1 MCVLPQQESKIVPSK
16 SIRAV
21 CNWCCMGTAGWQ
33 TDGRDIWSY
42 WRRIKGMLG
51 NWPAWERRIKIG
63 LPPTDAQL
71 SITPH
76 ILHMEPNEGA
86 GLCIDAKTERW
97 MNICLYTESC
107 EHWWCKPCG
116 IKTWYNSENNFK
128 HDFYVFHYLCVRVS
142 LYNFTCNLISI
153 YFYLLINYFI
163 KVR

>member
-1 MCVLPQQESKIVPSK
+1 MGKRQQRCLPSEVCVLPQQESKIVPSK

-76 ILHMEPNEGA
+76 THFTWSLMREQ
-86 GLCIDAKTERW
+86 GLALMLKLRDEYIFIYRVMWALVMQT
-97 MNICLYTESC
+97 L
-107 EHWWCKPCG
+107 
-116 IKTWYNSENNFK
+116 WYNSENNIQQ
-128 HDFYVFHYLCVRVS
+128 DFYAFHYLCVSV
-142 LYNFTCNLISI
+142 
-153 YFYLLINYFI
+153 
-163 KVR
+163 